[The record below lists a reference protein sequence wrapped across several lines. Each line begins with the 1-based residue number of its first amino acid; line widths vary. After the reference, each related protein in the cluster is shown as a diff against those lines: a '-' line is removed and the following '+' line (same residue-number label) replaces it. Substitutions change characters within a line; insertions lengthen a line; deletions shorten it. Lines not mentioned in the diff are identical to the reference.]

1 MLYTQA
7 KAYLVEKLKEAGLK
21 TKPYTT
27 MKSLSRSLESHVGAV
42 LPGTEMIA
50 RNGSKT
56 IYQDQEGAQHKRRKL
71 FDRNVTFQVVLG
83 DYTDDKVEA
92 MLEKFLAALDQGDV
106 DLAGAEQALQVVAR
120 AGAGHQLQFEAL
132 FLELFPELA
141 GEHSVAA
148 ALGAG
153 GHGRAHRRRR
163 GDEIE
168 HRGDQGGDHR
178 DQPEVGADQDGEV
191 LEQVLDA
198 IHERSLCCSPEGYD
212 GCGRAHSSA

>member
-7 KAYLVEKLKEAGLK
+7 KAYLVGKLKEAGLK

-92 MLEKFLAALDQGDV
+92 MGSKWTETSSPWPR
-106 DLAGAEQALQVVAR
+106 R
-120 AGAGHQLQFEAL
+120 AWSG
-132 FLELFPELA
+132 PP
-141 GEHSVAA
+141 
-148 ALGAG
+148 
-153 GHGRAHRRRR
+153 RKTIR
-163 GDEIE
+163 
-168 HRGDQGGDHR
+168 
-178 DQPEVGADQDGEV
+178 
-191 LEQVLDA
+191 
-198 IHERSLCCSPEGYD
+198 
-212 GCGRAHSSA
+212 